1 MTIIHL
7 KKEHLGSKLNDS
19 GTKWGS
25 YCTWRCSFCN
35 LKGFGNSIHGTATIA
50 NKTSITWTAPTKQQH
65 QPTVRLFCV
74 RLGIMSCMYAS
85 SSVVQIHSCVKQ
97 MSASWTWIAV
107 ARKQGFL
114 IKSEVYWQCK
124 KDVHISLSLSLSLSY
139 FQTHLL
145 CTKALK
151 CLEVYTNAIYGDF
164 INLKQLEHII
174 ETELCTYFMHGM

>member
-1 MTIIHL
+1 M
-7 KKEHLGSKLNDS
+7 
-19 GTKWGS
+19 WGS

-74 RLGIMSCMYAS
+74 RLGITVMYAS
-85 SSVVQIHSCVKQ
+85 SSFVQIHSCVKQ

-114 IKSEVYWQCK
+114 IKSEVYSQCK
-124 KDVHISLSLSLSLSY
+124 KDVHISFSLSLSLSLILPNPSTLHKNI
-139 FQTHLL
+139 QVSWGLH
-145 CTKALK
+145 K
-151 CLEVYTNAIYGDF
+151 CYVWWLHQPERKRAHYWDWA
-164 INLKQLEHII
+164 
-174 ETELCTYFMHGM
+174 M